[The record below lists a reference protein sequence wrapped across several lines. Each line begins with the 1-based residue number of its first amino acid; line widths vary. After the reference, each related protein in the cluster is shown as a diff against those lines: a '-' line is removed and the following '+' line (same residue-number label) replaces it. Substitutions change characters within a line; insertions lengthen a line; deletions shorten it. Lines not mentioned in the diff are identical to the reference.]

1 MKAKVNKVTIETLLA
16 DLWSMPVAAVVHA
29 TDTDLTLEPSL
40 ALRLGG
46 QVIWELE
53 YIGYCPVG
61 EAIVT
66 SPGESQFEKIIH
78 AVGPRWGE
86 GSERGKLAGV
96 TFECLRLAEANN
108 LKSLALPAISTGAL
122 GYPLENC
129 ATTMLTTIIDYSF
142 EDLKHLRRITLC
154 LQDSHALE
162 VFDREFKRQIAD
174 LRDEGPDSQQ
184 AAV

>member
-16 DLWSMPVAAVVHA
+16 DLWLMPVATAVHA
-29 TDTDLTLEPSL
+29 TDTELSLTPTL
-40 ALRLGG
+40 AAKFGT

-61 EAIVT
+61 EAVIT

-96 TFECLRLAEANN
+96 TYECLRLAEENN
-108 LKSLALPAISTGAL
+108 LKSLAMPAISTGAL

-129 ATTMLTTIIDYSF
+129 ATTMLGTIIDYSF

-154 LQDSHALE
+154 LQDAHALE
-162 VFDREFKRQIAD
+162 VFDREFARQLAE
-174 LRDEGPDSQQ
+174 LRDEDANSHQ